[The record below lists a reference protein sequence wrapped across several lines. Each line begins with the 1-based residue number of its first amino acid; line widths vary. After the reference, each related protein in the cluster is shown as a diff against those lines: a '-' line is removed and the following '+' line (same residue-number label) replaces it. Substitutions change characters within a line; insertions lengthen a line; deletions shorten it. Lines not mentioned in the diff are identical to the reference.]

1 MSDPLSGR
9 ELAAFV
15 ATVETGSLHAAADE
29 LGLTQSAVTKRIQA
43 IERRAGVTLLERGR
57 LGARA
62 TDTGRRLYPEAK
74 EALAALGRAET
85 VMTRASADHAHTLR
99 IAASHTVGEF
109 LLPRWLYDFRADI
122 ADPLLHSEVDIANS
136 PGVLAQVRAGEVELG
151 FVEGLD
157 ELRGLESLTL
167 MHDEL
172 VVVVA
177 ADHRWSRRRTV
188 GVRDLAGED
197 YLTRERDS
205 GTRAVATAA
214 LARVRGRARPGAAD
228 PEHPGP
234 QARRARRRLHGPLAR
249 GGGGRGDRGDVVHAA
264 RARRRPRARAARGA
278 RRTARP
284 GLRRRA
290 PVELAGRARL
300 THASPPGFSTLTI
313 AVTSSPP

>member
-1 MSDPLSGR
+1 MTDPLSGR

-15 ATVETGSLHAAADE
+15 ATVETGSLHAAAYE

-109 LLPRWLYDFRADI
+109 LIPRWLYDFRADI

-136 PGVLAQVRAGEVELG
+136 PGVLAQVRAGEAELG

-214 LARVRGRARPGAAD
+214 LARVGVELVPALQTPSIQGLKRAVLGGGFTVLSPVAVEGEVIAGTLSTLGVRGVDLGRELRVVRDGRP
-228 PEHPGP
+228 
-234 QARRARRRLHGPLAR
+234 AR
-249 GGGGRGDRGDVVHAA
+249 GSAAA
-264 RARRRPRARAARGA
+264 RLWSWLAARG
-278 RRTARP
+278 
-284 GLRRRA
+284 
-290 PVELAGRARL
+290 
-300 THASPPGFSTLTI
+300 
-313 AVTSSPP
+313 